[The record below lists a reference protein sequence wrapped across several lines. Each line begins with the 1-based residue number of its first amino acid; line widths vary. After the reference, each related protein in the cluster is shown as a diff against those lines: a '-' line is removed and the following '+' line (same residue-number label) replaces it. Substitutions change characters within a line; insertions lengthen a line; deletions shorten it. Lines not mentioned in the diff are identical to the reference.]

1 MDLLVTFFE
10 GVITFV
16 SPCLLPMLP
25 LYVAYFA
32 GASTSGAGKVVR
44 TSRVLA
50 NALGFVLG
58 FTCVFVLLGAFAGAF
73 GGFLT
78 RYRSLLDLVA
88 GLVVVAFGLC
98 FMGALRI
105 PLLNRTLKPQVRMVP
120 RTFPSAVLFG
130 IVFSIGWTPCVG
142 AYLGSALLLASTQAS
157 AAHGVVLLLA
167 YSLGLGL
174 PFVLSAVAID
184 RLSAAFDFIKEHYA
198 QVNAVCG
205 ALLVVVGLLMATG
218 LLNVW
223 LGVLSA

>member
-1 MDLLVTFFE
+1 
-10 GVITFV
+10 
-16 SPCLLPMLP
+16 
-25 LYVAYFA
+25 
-32 GASTSGAGKVVR
+32 
-44 TSRVLA
+44 
-50 NALGFVLG
+50 
-58 FTCVFVLLGAFAGAF
+58 
-73 GGFLT
+73 
-78 RYRSLLDLVA
+78 
-88 GLVVVAFGLC
+88 
-98 FMGALRI
+98 
-105 PLLNRTLKPQVRMVP
+105 
-120 RTFPSAVLFG
+120 VLFG

-157 AAHGVVLLLA
+157 AAHGVALLLA

>member
-58 FTCVFVLLGAFAGAF
+58 FAGAF

-157 AAHGVVLLLA
+157 AAHGVALLLA